1 MTTMI
6 KNASRFLL
14 SAEEN
19 NEMVEQGYK
28 YMVEGDWETLNST
41 DPWSGMPNTTS
52 NLHFFTDYEEAKE
65 YADAQTWVFCHD
77 IHGTVEEL
85 KRKETR
91 AEREER
97 EAREAEE
104 RKARKIARDLA
115 KGITPEKRKA
125 LNSLKRHEGEA
136 RRIEAEIEALKAEL
150 EAERKIIERK
160 KAEVERM

>member
-6 KNASRFLL
+6 KGGSRFLL

-19 NEMVEQGYK
+19 NEMMEQGYK

-52 NLHFFTDYEEAKE
+52 NLHFFTDYDEAKE

-85 KRKETR
+85 KREETR

-125 LNSLKRHEGEA
+125 MNNLKRHEGTVKA
-136 RRIEAEIEALKAEL
+136 LEAEIERLKAEL
-150 EAERKIIERK
+150 EVEKKIVARKTEEIER
-160 KAEVERM
+160 M

>member
-6 KNASRFLL
+6 KGGSRFLL

-19 NEMVEQGYK
+19 NEMMEQGYK
-28 YMVEGDWETLNST
+28 YMVEGDWKTTESI

-65 YADAQTWVFCHD
+65 YADAQTWVFCSD
-77 IHGTVEEL
+77 IHGEVEEL

-91 AEREER
+91 AECAER
-97 EAREAEE
+97 MAREAEE

-125 LNSLKRHEGEA
+125 LNSLKRHEGTVKA
-136 RRIEAEIEALKAEL
+136 LEAEIERLRAEL
-150 EAERKIIERK
+150 EVEKKIVARKTEEIER
-160 KAEVERM
+160 M

>member
-6 KNASRFLL
+6 KGGSRFLL

-19 NEMVEQGYK
+19 NEMMEQGYK
-28 YMVEGDWETLNST
+28 YMVEGDWETTESI

-52 NLHFFTDYEEAKE
+52 NLHFFTDYDEAKE
-65 YADAQTWVFCHD
+65 YADAQTWVFCSD
-77 IHGTVEEL
+77 IHGKVEEL

-91 AEREER
+91 AECAER
-97 EAREAEE
+97 MAREAEE

-136 RRIEAEIEALKAEL
+136 RRIEAEIEALKAKL
-150 EAERKIIERK
+150 ETERKIIEGK
-160 KAEVERM
+160 KAEIERM